1 MKLYITICLILI
13 STVTFATVEI
23 PQIAFDNLP
32 LVKDEIG
39 KKFPRLGLA
48 GSREKMRVIGM
59 DEREFSKEL
68 KRLNIQKILDD
79 KEKAVENAKILEIE
93 KKEAEVKAEE
103 EVLIQKILEI
113 LDDREKA
120 KEKAKAIEEE
130 VKEIEKEK
138 EKEKE

>member
-79 KEKAVENAKILEIE
+79 
-93 KKEAEVKAEE
+93 
-103 EVLIQKILEI
+103 
-113 LDDREKA
+113 REKA
-120 KEKAKAIEEE
+120 KEKAKDETFKLLVEALEQ
-130 VKEIEKEK
+130 KIEKLEK
-138 EKEKE
+138 RVKKLEKK